1 VIAKTDLVLTR
12 DGERVVAAGDPDGN
26 PFAPIAQKGEE
37 IPEYVVKQYGMSG
50 DLGTKKQK
58 PAQNKKAEKPADK
71 SAAEEELAE
80 AGEEDDLG

>member
-1 VIAKTDLVLTR
+1 MIAKTDLVLTR

-37 IPEYVVKQYGMSG
+37 IPEYVVKQYGMPG

-58 PAQNKKAEKPADK
+58 PAPNKKAEKPADK
-71 SAAEEELAE
+71 AADEELAE
-80 AGEEDDLG
+80 AGEEDDIG